1 MTDYP
6 APLEALIQKLS
17 TAIHDLTAQLEAGS
31 IQVGDWQ
38 DGMQA
43 LLARYHTAA
52 YMIGLDNTALSQN
65 ALDAIA
71 AQVEAQMGY
80 LNNFALVISSA
91 GEFQAAFYNRA
102 DMYAGSITTEYW
114 EAKVGDLPLPAMPAQ
129 GTSCGGRCKCSWVI
143 EEVDAANGD
152 YNATWTLGAAD
163 HCQVCLQR
171 ADDWAPVQIRGGVLM
186 P

>member
-1 MTDYP
+1 MNDYP
-6 APLEALIQKLS
+6 APLAALIRKLS
-17 TAIHDLTAQLEAGS
+17 IAIHDLTAQLESGS
-31 IQVGDWQ
+31 IQVADWQ

-52 YMIGLDNTALSQN
+52 YMVGMDSTALSQN

-80 LNNFALVISSA
+80 LNNFALVISSV

-114 EAKVGDLPLPAMPAQ
+114 EAKVGDLPLPAMPGQ
-129 GTSCGGRCKCSWVI
+129 GTLCHCKCSWKIVP
-143 EEVDAANGD
+143 VDESKGD
-152 YNATWTLGAAD
+152 YDAFWEIDKNVVN
-163 HCQVCLQR
+163 CQICLQR
-171 ADDWAPVQIRGGVLM
+171 ADDWNPVMIRDGVLM